1 MIVLF
6 KDGQALDV
14 ESISTEDGTLH
25 IKILNNVYARLK
37 SLFTDQTVTAKIEI
51 PDRPGEIYENYTVFS
66 YIKETGGGIFD
77 VEMLQSGA
85 DVNAR
90 LAELENERT
99 ELKEQ
104 NDLLTGCIL
113 EMSEVV
119 YQ

>member
-14 ESISTEDGTLH
+14 ESISTEDGALH

-37 SLFTDQTVTAKIEI
+37 SLFTDQAVTAKIEI

-66 YIKETGGGIFD
+66 CIRESSGGVFD
-77 VEMLQSGA
+77 VEMLQNGA

-90 LAELENERT
+90 LAGLENEKD
-99 ELKEQ
+99 ELKKQ

-113 EMSEVV
+113 EMSEEV

>member
-51 PDRPGEIYENYTVFS
+51 PDRPGEVYENYTVFS